1 MTIVEFKLNPHPLE
15 TTLGGISW
23 LKALRL
29 SDDLEDVAVVEN
41 QQSIQRE
48 QRAAR
53 VGVIDDY
60 RLYFLTSRA
69 RVRLTQWDTKIGPAY
84 LVNYKNSEG
93 EACCSMC
100 LTVDVPRGCQ
110 PKQVKATLIVT
121 PELEAVLRAAGG
133 FSGSFVGITL
143 PPEAG
148 FANAL
153 TFIFKNEA
161 GNDCGIS
168 MNITPALTRFIKI
181 DNQEKSN
188 DFWGHLQY
196 NIHYI
201 GQTANSLEVRLHA
214 HEKIRMLADRLL
226 TKELDQ
232 EPVVFAYTFSGGE
245 TLDSTLAL
253 DLIEAALITHF
264 KPVLNIE
271 QRNFPAG
278 KSPKEINLRSR
289 LRQEKITQVNVAP
302 IGFLN
307 QSSPHSLSLA
317 NGYGFTRDDSGEI
330 RAMSTASISINLN

>member
-1 MTIVEFKLNPHPLE
+1 MSIVEFKLNTHPLE

-23 LKALRL
+23 LKALRR
-29 SDDLEDVAVVEN
+29 SDDFEDVAVVEN
-41 QQSIQRE
+41 QQSIQLER
-48 QRAAR
+48 RAAR

-60 RLYFLTSRA
+60 RLYFLTSRG
-69 RVRLTQWDTKIGPAY
+69 RVRLTQWRTEIGDAY
-84 LVNYKNSEG
+84 LVNYSNSEG

-100 LTVDVPRGCQ
+100 LTVDVPRDCQ

-121 PELEAVLRAAGG
+121 PALEAVLQATGG
-133 FSGSFVGITL
+133 FSGRCVGITM

-161 GNDCGIS
+161 GDDCGLS
-168 MNITPALTRFIKI
+168 MNITPDLTRFIKI
-181 DNQEKSN
+181 DDQEKSN

-201 GQTANSLEVRLHA
+201 GQTSNNIEDRLHA
-214 HEKIRMLADRLL
+214 HEKIRVLADRLL

-245 TLDSTLAL
+245 TLDSALAL

-264 KPVLNIE
+264 KPVLNIDK
-271 QRNFPAG
+271 RNFPAG
-278 KSPKEINLRSR
+278 MSPTEINLCKR
-289 LRQEKITQVNVAP
+289 LRQEKITQINVAS

-307 QSSPHSLSLA
+307 QSSPYCLSLA
-317 NGYGFTRDDSGEI
+317 NGHGFTRDDTGEI
-330 RAMSTASISINLN
+330 RAMSNTSISIAIK